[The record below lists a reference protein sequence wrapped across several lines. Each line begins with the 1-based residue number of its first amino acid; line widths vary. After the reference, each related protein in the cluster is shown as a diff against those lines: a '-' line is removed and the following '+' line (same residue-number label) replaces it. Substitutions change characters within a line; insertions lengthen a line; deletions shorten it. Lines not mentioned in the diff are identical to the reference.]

1 MSIMKILLLQ
11 FFSLFLVFFTV
22 LAATSK
28 TKLPQEEVK
37 ALKEI
42 AKKLGKRDWDF
53 SKDPCS
59 GEGNWSTAVTVK
71 GIESSVACDCSFN
84 NNSTC
89 HITSIALKA
98 QNISANVP
106 PEFAQLRHLKHLD
119 LSRNYLNGSIPSQW
133 ASLRLLDLSVMGN
146 HLSGPFPRVLTR
158 ITTLRNLSIE
168 GNKFSRTIPP
178 EIGNMVHMEKLVL
191 SSNEFTGALPPTL
204 AKLINLTDLRIS
216 ANNFTGKIPK
226 FISSWTKIE
235 KLHIQGCSLEG
246 PIPSVISS
254 LTSLIDLRISD
265 LKSGLSGFPP
275 LDNLESMKVLIL
287 RKCLIHGEIPEYIGD
302 MKKLKTLDLSFNSLS
317 GEIPSSFVHLSKVDF
332 MYLTGNK
339 LTGPVPGWILSRN
352 KNVDVS
358 YNNFTWETS
367 APFECPRGSVNLVE
381 SYSALGQESNKV
393 HPCLKRNFPC
403 SEPISRQQYS
413 MYINCGGKDVTIK
426 NGVKYEADLEPRG
439 ASMYYSRHNWA
450 FSSTGN
456 FMDNDVDSDVY
467 INTNVSA
474 LQNVKAPELELY
486 TTARISP
493 LSLTYYGQCLMNGS
507 YTVKLHFAEIIFTND
522 TSFNSLGERIFD
534 VYLQENLVLKNFNIA
549 KEAGGPGK
557 PIVKTFTANVT
568 SHTLKIHFYW
578 AGRGTTGIPV
588 RGVYGPL
595 ISAISV
601 VNNFQPPLPVRLPT
615 AQKSKSHVGI
625 LAGTIA
631 GSVFLVL
638 LIIGILYKGGC
649 LAEKGSADRE
659 LKGLDLQAGL
669 FTLRQIK
676 AATKNFDPANK
687 IGEGGFGSVYKGL
700 LSDGTVIAV
709 KQLSAKS
716 KQGTREFLN
725 EIGMIS
731 AVQHPNLVKLYGC
744 CIQGNQLLLV
754 YEYMENNCVSRA
766 LFGKG
771 SICKMKLDWSTRKKI
786 CLGIAR
792 GLAYLHEE
800 SSLKIVHRDIKTSN
814 ILLDKDFNPK
824 ISDFGL
830 AKLHEDDTTHI
841 STRIAGTVGY
851 MAPEYAMRG
860 YLTSKADIYSYGVV
874 ALEIVSGK
882 SNTSY
887 RPTEDCVYLLDWAYV
902 LQERGSIL
910 QLVDPD
916 MGSDYSSQEA
926 IVLLNVALLCTNA
939 SPTLRP
945 TMSQVVSM
953 LQGQTLV
960 QDVLSDPGMSTSGS
974 GFRSMR
980 SHFWQTQS
988 LTDGTRTDSTVSI
1001 GNAEDIG
1008 ILQSRA

>member
-1 MSIMKILLLQ
+1 MNIMKIVFLQ
-11 FFSLFLVFFTV
+11 SFFFSSFLVFFTV

-28 TKLPQEEVK
+28 SKLPQEEVN

-42 AKKLGKRDWDF
+42 AKKLGKRNWDF
-53 SKDPCS
+53 KKDPCS

-71 GIESSVACDCSFN
+71 GIESSVTCDCTFN

-89 HITSIALKA
+89 HVTSIALKA

-119 LSRNYLNGSIPSQW
+119 LSRNYLSGSIPFQW
-133 ASLRLLDLSVMGN
+133 ASLRLLDLSFMGN
-146 HLSGPFPRVLTR
+146 HLSGPFPKVLTR
-158 ITTLRNLSIE
+158 ITSLRNLSIE
-168 GNKFSRTIPP
+168 GNKFSGTIPP
-178 EIGNMVHMEKLVL
+178 EISNMVHMEKLVL
-191 SSNEFTGALPPTL
+191 SSNEFTGALPATL
-204 AKLINLTDLRIS
+204 AKLTNLTDLRIS
-216 ANNFTGKIPK
+216 DNNFTGKIPK
-226 FISSWTKIE
+226 FISSWSKIE

-246 PIPSVISS
+246 PIPSAISS
-254 LTSLIDLRISD
+254 LTSLLDLRISD
-265 LKSGLSGFPP
+265 LKSGQSGFPP
-275 LDNLESMKVLIL
+275 LDNLESLKVLIL

-302 MKKLKTLDLSFNSLS
+302 MKKLKALDLSFNSLS
-317 GEIPSSFVHLSKVDF
+317 GEIPSSFEHLSKVDF

-367 APFECPRGSVNLVE
+367 APIECPRGSVNLVE
-381 SYSALGQESNKV
+381 SYSAVGQELNKV

-403 SEPISRQQYS
+403 SEPRDRQKYS
-413 MYINCGGKDVTIK
+413 MHINCGGKDVTIK
-426 NGVKYEADLEPRG
+426 NRTKFTNYEADLEPRG

-456 FMDNDVDSDVY
+456 FMDNDIDSDVY
-467 INTNVSA
+467 IETNVSA
-474 LQNVKAPELELY
+474 LHNVMASELELY
-486 TTARISP
+486 TTARTSP

-534 VYLQENLVLKNFNIA
+534 VYLQENLVLKDFNIA
-549 KEAGGPGK
+549 KEAGGP
-557 PIVKTFTANVT
+557 
-568 SHTLKIHFYW
+568 
-578 AGRGTTGIPV
+578 GRGTTGIPV

-601 VNNFQPPLPVRLPT
+601 DANFPPPLPVVLPLPQ
-615 AQKSKSHVGI
+615 AQKSKSHVSISI

-631 GSVFLVL
+631 GSVFLGL
-638 LIIGILYKGGC
+638 LIIGILYMGGC
-649 LAEKGSADRE
+649 LAKKTADSE

-676 AATKNFDPANK
+676 AATKNFDPENK

-709 KQLSAKS
+709 KQLSSKS
-716 KQGTREFLN
+716 KQGTQEFLN

-731 AVQHPNLVKLYGC
+731 SVQHPNLVKLYGC

-771 SICKMKLDWSTRKKI
+771 PICKMKLDWSARKKI
-786 CLGIAR
+786 CLGIAK

-800 SSLKIVHRDIKTSN
+800 LSPKIVHRDIKTSN

-882 SNTSY
+882 SNTNY

-902 LQERGSIL
+902 LQERGCIL

-916 MGSDYSSQEA
+916 LGSDYSSPEA

-974 GFRSMR
+974 GFRSTR

-988 LTDGTRTDSTVSI
+988 LTDGTRTYTTVSI
-1001 GNAEDIG
+1001 GNAEESG
-1008 ILQSRA
+1008 ILQRAEPNSINPTVSFGNVSNC